1 MLRRYRVLGLVLLCI
16 GIFTLS
22 VTANA
27 RTLSVRADR
36 WLEFRSTTGNVEV
49 TSGGQTNTA
58 QVGQRISAVGDT
70 VRTARSSSARLAV
83 DTQIGFVL
91 VAENSTVRIS
101 RLRTT
106 RRGGRVTELS
116 VDQGQAR
123 LQVRSLTNP
132 DSEINIRTPAGVN
145 GVRGTE
151 FGVAIQPNGRTGVA
165 TLEGEV
171 AAIAAGETVP
181 ITTGLQ
187 TMVVP
192 GEPPDP
198 PMPLRDNPVLDVVRL
213 EWQFTNEQFLDEP
226 TDQPSDEQA
235 DDASRLP
242 NDLQRTV
249 RFQGQTDPVNLL
261 IVNGETLS
269 TERTGEFD
277 LDILVDDARAL
288 QVTVITPLGTEQAYE
303 LAIP

>member
-16 GIFTLS
+16 SIFTLS
-22 VTANA
+22 VAANA

-36 WLEFRSTTGNVEV
+36 WLEFRSMTGNVEV
-49 TSGGQTNTA
+49 ISGGQTSAA
-58 QVGQRISAVGDT
+58 QVGRRISAVGDT
-70 VRTARSSSARLAV
+70 VRTGRSSSARLAV

-106 RRGGRVTELS
+106 RRGGRVTELTI
-116 VDQGQAR
+116 DRGQAR
-123 LQVRSLTNP
+123 LQVRSLTN
-132 DSEINIRTPAGVN
+132 SETELNIRTPAGVN

-187 TMVVP
+187 TVVVP

-198 PMPLRDNPVLDVVRL
+198 PMPLRDNPFLDVVRL
-213 EWQFTNEQFLDEP
+213 EWRFANEQLVDE
-226 TDQPSDEQA
+226 SLDEQA
-235 DDASRLP
+235 DGTSSLP
-242 NDLQRTV
+242 NDLQRVV

-261 IVNGETLS
+261 IVNGETQP
-269 TERTGEFD
+269 TERSGEFD
-277 LDILVDDARAL
+277 LDLLVDDARTL
-288 QVTVITPLGTEQAYE
+288 QVNVITPLGTEQAYE

>member
-16 GIFTLS
+16 SIFTLS
-22 VTANA
+22 VAANA

-36 WLEFRSTTGNVEV
+36 WLEFRSMTGNVEV
-49 TSGGQTNTA
+49 ISGGQTSAA
-58 QVGQRISAVGDT
+58 QVGRRISAVGDT
-70 VRTARSSSARLAV
+70 VRTGRSSSARLAV

-106 RRGGRVTELS
+106 RRGGRVTELTI
-116 VDQGQAR
+116 DRGQAR
-123 LQVRSLTNP
+123 LQVRSLTN
-132 DSEINIRTPAGVN
+132 SETELNIRTPAGVN

-187 TMVVP
+187 TVVVP

-198 PMPLRDNPVLDVVRL
+198 PMPLRDNPFLDVVRL
-213 EWQFTNEQFLDEP
+213 EWRFANEQFVDE
-226 TDQPSDEQA
+226 SLDEQA
-235 DDASRLP
+235 DGTSSLP
-242 NDLQRTV
+242 NDLQRVV

-261 IVNGETLS
+261 IVNGETQP
-269 TERTGEFD
+269 TERSGEFD
-277 LDILVDDARAL
+277 LDLLVDDARAL
-288 QVTVITPLGTEQAYE
+288 QVNVITPLGTEQAYE